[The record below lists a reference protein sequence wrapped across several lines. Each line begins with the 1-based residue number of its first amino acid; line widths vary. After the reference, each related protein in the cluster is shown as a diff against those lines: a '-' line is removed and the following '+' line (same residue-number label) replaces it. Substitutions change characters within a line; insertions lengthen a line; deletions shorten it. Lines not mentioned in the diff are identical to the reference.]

1 MQIQLITGISGSGK
15 SVALRAYEDAGY
27 DCVDNLPI
35 SLIEKLVETME
46 LEQRQQIAIA
56 VDARR
61 GESISQLPT
70 LIQKLR
76 KKHSVEVLFLN
87 ADTNALVQ
95 RFSETRRRHP
105 LSRPTQS
112 STLID
117 VIERERELLAPLVDQ
132 AQQIDTSNIPAH
144 ALRHWITDQLQERPI
159 GLGLIFE
166 SFAFKR
172 GVPSEADIVFDVRC
186 LPNPHYES
194 ALQNLSGL
202 DAPVAAYLDRSPEV
216 SQMLSDIQAHIQKW
230 LPHYLRDGR
239 SYLTVAIGCT
249 GGQHRSV
256 YLVQQLKQFFSKTA
270 KMKDVYVLER
280 HRELDSKKTRIG

>member
-87 ADTNALVQ
+87 ANTNALVQ

-186 LPNPHYES
+186 LPNPHYEP

-202 DAPVAAYLDRSPEV
+202 DAPVAAYLGRSPEV

>member
-1 MQIQLITGISGSGK
+1 M
-15 SVALRAYEDAGY
+15 ALRAYEDAGY

-46 LEQRQQIAIA
+46 IEQRQQIAIA

-76 KKHSVEVLFLN
+76 EKHSVEVLFLN

-186 LPNPHYES
+186 LPNPHYEP

>member
-1 MQIQLITGISGSGK
+1 M
-15 SVALRAYEDAGY
+15 ALRAYEDAGY

-46 LEQRQQIAIA
+46 IEQRQQIAIA

-76 KKHSVEVLFLN
+76 EKHSVEVLFLN

-144 ALRHWITDQLQERPI
+144 TLRHWITDQLQERPI

-186 LPNPHYES
+186 LPNPHYEP

>member
-46 LEQRQQIAIA
+46 IEQRQQIAIA

-76 KKHSVEVLFLN
+76 QKHSVEVLFLN

-105 LSRPTQS
+105 LSHPTQS

-186 LPNPHYES
+186 LPNPHYEP

>member
-144 ALRHWITDQLQERPI
+144 TLRHWITDQLQERPI

>member
-87 ADTNALVQ
+87 ANTNALVQ

-186 LPNPHYES
+186 LPNPHYEP

-202 DAPVAAYLDRSPEV
+202 DEPVADYLGRSPEV

>member
-1 MQIQLITGISGSGK
+1 M
-15 SVALRAYEDAGY
+15 ALRAYEDAGY

-186 LPNPHYES
+186 LPNPHYEP

>member
-46 LEQRQQIAIA
+46 IEQRQQIAIA

-76 KKHSVEVLFLN
+76 QKHSVEVLFLN

-186 LPNPHYES
+186 LPNPHYEP

>member
-1 MQIQLITGISGSGK
+1 
-15 SVALRAYEDAGY
+15 
-27 DCVDNLPI
+27 
-35 SLIEKLVETME
+35 
-46 LEQRQQIAIA
+46 
-56 VDARR
+56 
-61 GESISQLPT
+61 
-70 LIQKLR
+70 
-76 KKHSVEVLFLN
+76 
-87 ADTNALVQ
+87 
-95 RFSETRRRHP
+95 
-105 LSRPTQS
+105 
-112 STLID
+112 LID

-186 LPNPHYES
+186 LPNPHYEP

-202 DAPVAAYLDRSPEV
+202 DEPVADYLGRSPEV